1 MADSPR
7 SRHDAAAAAAADA
20 PANGNADNEHPPNNL
35 DVAVPDN
42 NGNANNEHPPINVDV
57 VQGLAVAVNNVD
69 VPQGGD
75 NVEIGAL
82 VIEGQVENN
91 NNNNNN
97 SNNIH
102 VVTQPFTQFL
112 AESGDENTYSSP
124 SSTLLSS
131 SLSLSEE
138 EDKEEQENV
147 GQEEEEDSKEEQENL
162 AQAEEEDN
170 KAEEDGEDIGEDSN
184 VHASDSENPEE
195 PNVTES
201 SRNVATH
208 GNDNKKEKENV
219 ALSHEDERED
229 CEQHNVE
236 GANVQHNK
244 SEEDDV
250 NKDES
255 AAEELSKADEPVLNP
270 EVEEHHKTEEHN
282 VAEADNKPR
291 KDGNK
296 ISYIDLNYHSRF
308 RDEEV
313 CRMFVTSHFE
323 GASMSEVEAKRRLVD
338 AVLKRSPQEL
348 VLNEAMLGDIDP
360 MFHEKLKGGLFQN
373 LKAALHQCRK
383 KERNKEKIAPFDRF
397 CNIPRFS
404 EDEVM
409 KNLGEAFNCE
419 LPGYTMTVSYFR
431 YVLHDAHMRG
441 LGVIDVEE
449 FNDLILERVFIDAK
463 FPDVFINLPNRP
475 DSVDIQDD
483 LSLRATL
490 TPLFYKGL
498 FPTDNLDYN
507 DIKRKFSK
515 CKRFRPLCQKHVVMC
530 ALLYIKRGM
539 LERSHNIRD
548 QQYHQFG
555 DEVHNIA
562 DRRNDLLEDPHF
574 KADLRTV
581 SSCVMLYVTIR
592 F

>member
-1 MADSPR
+1 
-7 SRHDAAAAAAADA
+7 
-20 PANGNADNEHPPNNL
+20 
-35 DVAVPDN
+35 
-42 NGNANNEHPPINVDV
+42 
-57 VQGLAVAVNNVD
+57 
-69 VPQGGD
+69 
-75 NVEIGAL
+75 
-82 VIEGQVENN
+82 
-91 NNNNNN
+91 
-97 SNNIH
+97 
-102 VVTQPFTQFL
+102 
-112 AESGDENTYSSP
+112 
-124 SSTLLSS
+124 
-131 SLSLSEE
+131 
-138 EDKEEQENV
+138 
-147 GQEEEEDSKEEQENL
+147 
-162 AQAEEEDN
+162 
-170 KAEEDGEDIGEDSN
+170 
-184 VHASDSENPEE
+184 
-195 PNVTES
+195 
-201 SRNVATH
+201 
-208 GNDNKKEKENV
+208 
-219 ALSHEDERED
+219 
-229 CEQHNVE
+229 
-236 GANVQHNK
+236 
-244 SEEDDV
+244 
-250 NKDES
+250 
-255 AAEELSKADEPVLNP
+255 
-270 EVEEHHKTEEHN
+270 
-282 VAEADNKPR
+282 
-291 KDGNK
+291 
-296 ISYIDLNYHSRF
+296 
-308 RDEEV
+308 
-313 CRMFVTSHFE
+313 
-323 GASMSEVEAKRRLVD
+323 MSEVEAKRRLVD

-348 VLNEAMLGDIDP
+348 VLNEAMLSDIDP

-431 YVLHDAHMRG
+431 YVLYDAHMRG

-449 FNDLILERVFIDAK
+449 FNDLILDRVFIDAE

-507 DIKRKFSK
+507 DIQRKFSK

>member
-20 PANGNADNEHPPNNL
+20 PANGNANNEHPPNNL
-35 DVAVPDN
+35 DVAVPVN

-69 VPQGGD
+69 VPQDGD

-97 SNNIH
+97 NNIH

-112 AESGDENTYSSP
+112 AEAGDENAFTSP

-184 VHASDSENPEE
+184 VHASDSDNPEE

-201 SRNVATH
+201 SRNV
-208 GNDNKKEKENV
+208 
-219 ALSHEDERED
+219 
-229 CEQHNVE
+229 
-236 GANVQHNK
+236 
-244 SEEDDV
+244 
-250 NKDES
+250 
-255 AAEELSKADEPVLNP
+255 DEPVLNP

-291 KDGNK
+291 KDVNK

-449 FNDLILERVFIDAK
+449 FNDLILDRVFIDAE

-562 DRRNDLLEDPHF
+562 DRRNDLLKDPHF